1 MSGEN
6 EDELLPYAGRWV
18 ARLRGRIVAQGGTPA
33 QARRLARSR
42 YKEIPEIVFVPPLE
56 SLTFPPILD
65 DVRRA
70 LPEGLTVYL
79 VGGALRDA
87 LLGRPVHDLDFVL
100 AGQAIATARRVANAL
115 RADFYPLDPER
126 DAGRVIVSQADG
138 SRLLLDFAALRGPDL
153 DADLLGRD
161 FTVNAIAMDLY
172 SGALYDPLGG
182 VRDLKDKILRA
193 CSPSA
198 FADDPLRILRGVRL
212 AAEFGFRILAE
223 SRQAMK
229 MAVVLLGDVSPERL
243 RDELFRIFEG
253 PRPAACLRALDLLG
267 ALDPI
272 LPELQALKGV
282 AQPPPHVYDV
292 WEHTLA
298 AVDALDGL
306 LTVLAPAWDEER
318 AADLFDGLV
327 SLRLGRYRQALADH
341 FGLPLNV
348 NRSLR
353 GLLFF
358 AALYHDIAKP
368 DTLRPGEDGQL
379 RFWGHDQEGALLAER
394 RARLLALSNDE
405 AQRLGTIVRHH
416 MRILYH
422 VNRLTRE
429 KQPPSRRAVYRF
441 FRDTGP
447 AGVDI
452 CLLALADLRAAYAQ
466 TLPQDVW
473 AAALDVVRLL
483 LENWFER
490 RAESV
495 APPPLVN
502 GDDLMKALALEPGP
516 RLGQLLEAIREAQAA
531 GELHTREEALAFAR
545 QWKP

>member
-1 MSGEN
+1 MSGDRD
-6 EDELLPYAGRWV
+6 DELLPYAGRWV

-33 QARRLARSR
+33 QVRRLARSR
-42 YKEIPEIVFVPPLE
+42 YKEIPEIIFVPALE
-56 SLTFPPILD
+56 SLALPPILD

-70 LPEGLTVYL
+70 LPDGVTVYL

-87 LLGRPVHDLDFVL
+87 LLGRPVRDLDFAL
-100 AGQAIATARRVANAL
+100 AGQAIAAARRVADTL
-115 RADFYPLDPER
+115 RADFYPLDLQR
-126 DAGRVIVSQADG
+126 DTGRVIVHQSDG
-138 SRLLLDFAALRGPDL
+138 SRLLMDFASLRGPDI

-161 FTVNAIAMDLY
+161 FTVNAIAMDLR

-182 VRDLKDKILRA
+182 GRDLKDKLLRA

-212 AAEFGFRILAE
+212 AADFGFRLLSE
-223 SRQAMK
+223 TRQAMK

-282 AQPPPHVYDV
+282 TQPPPHVYNV

-306 LTVLAPAWDEER
+306 LTVLAPAWEAEQ
-318 AADLFDGLV
+318 AADLFDGLL
-327 SLRLGRYRQALADH
+327 SLRLGRYRQALAEH
-341 FGLPLNV
+341 FALSLNIH
-348 NRSLR
+348 RSLR
-353 GLLFF
+353 ALLFF

-368 DTLRPGEDGQL
+368 VTLRADEDGLL
-379 RFWGHDQEGALLAER
+379 RFWGHDQEGALLAEQ
-394 RARLLALSNDE
+394 RARALALSNEE
-405 AQRLGTIVRHH
+405 ARRIATIVRHH
-416 MRILYH
+416 MRVLYH
-422 VNRLTRE
+422 INRLWRE

-447 AGVDI
+447 AGVDV
-452 CLLALADLRAAYAQ
+452 CLLVLADLRATYAQ
-466 TLPQDVW
+466 TLPQDAW

-490 RAESV
+490 RSENVS
-495 APPPLVN
+495 PPPLVN
-502 GDDLMKALALEPGP
+502 GDDLMEALALAPGP
-516 RLGQLLEAIREAQAA
+516 RLGQLLEAIREAQAV
-531 GELHTREEALAFAR
+531 GELTTREEALAFAR
-545 QWKP
+545 RWKP